1 MVSAQKKSSKHS
13 ALSPVRLSHDR
24 WRRTA
29 SYSSIHPSI
38 YYHLIYRLWAER
50 GDGWMDGRMDGFL
63 VLSEKGS
70 IPPPPCVSINFSL
83 QGKRQTT
90 LYSKHQLTEQS
101 IKTRLKALGVVTP
114 SLLFIPV
121 SLAADSVDEFASD
134 VHRFTKKAALL
145 HPGSL
150 IPTRSFSRQDHI
162 PGLYIPNLLFKPVQ
176 HSNKTE
182 ILNTMYCSL
191 KHNEIAQMLTFHK
204 QSTSEMWSEVRLR
217 SAYQVVSNI
226 KF

>member
-114 SLLFIPV
+114 SYCLSQCHWLLILLMNLP
-121 SLAADSVDEFASD
+121 LMYIGL
-134 VHRFTKKAALL
+134 HRKQLF
-145 HPGSL
+145 
-150 IPTRSFSRQDHI
+150 
-162 PGLYIPNLLFKPVQ
+162 YIPAVGYIFP
-176 HSNKTE
+176 
-182 ILNTMYCSL
+182 IYCLSQYSIQIKL
-191 KHNEIAQMLTFHK
+191 KYWIQCTPA
-204 QSTSEMWSEVRLR
+204 
-217 SAYQVVSNI
+217 
-226 KF
+226 